1 MSRNNYQILSDV
13 IYFAVICELSKK
25 RKSLSGSH
33 PDESYMP
40 FNDKEF
46 DKDGKT
52 TWHEDREWT
61 KQYLKDMGLL

>member
-1 MSRNNYQILSDV
+1 MSHNSCQILSDS
-13 IYFAVICELSKK
+13 IYFAVIYELSKK

-33 PDESYMP
+33 PDESYEA
-40 FNDKEF
+40 FSDKEF
-46 DKDGKT
+46 DNDGKT